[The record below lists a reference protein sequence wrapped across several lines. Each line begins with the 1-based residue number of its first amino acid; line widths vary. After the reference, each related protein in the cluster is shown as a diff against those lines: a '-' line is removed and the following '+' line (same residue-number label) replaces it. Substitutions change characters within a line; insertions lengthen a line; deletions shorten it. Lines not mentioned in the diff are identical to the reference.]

1 MKKMKAAG
9 LPAAAVILA
18 LCLGGCSS
26 EVLDYRNATIE
37 NGKVFAGDENEPFS
51 GRLTNLP
58 ELELLRSQD
67 GFKQFLRPVVR
78 SNATLNHYGEHP
90 GVVAMLALSQGSC
103 DVQVADGYLEGS
115 ASCTGPGGQGKGSEM
130 EFKGGALTGEFK
142 YYNPAYSKAL
152 ISEGTFTDGAPTGQ
166 QKVYGLET
174 GNLLMTVVWNNGGLN
189 GQVEKF
195 NEQTGNRVYQSNYVD
210 GVLNGGLKEF
220 APDGKRLTH
229 VATYKEGKLQGF
241 EDRYDPSTGEHV
253 AHLTWVDGY
262 LHGRVQ
268 KWDATGRTIVDTEY
282 RYGHPASWDE
292 PSTGSDSAH
301 ESADP
306 NRPAST
312 TDASTCAE
320 RWLSAYRTE
329 AGADAPASVDQLNE
343 WEQRCAEGKLPDPAP
358 TR

>member
-1 MKKMKAAG
+1 
-9 LPAAAVILA
+9 
-18 LCLGGCSS
+18 
-26 EVLDYRNATIE
+26 
-37 NGKVFAGDENEPFS
+37 
-51 GRLTNLP
+51 
-58 ELELLRSQD
+58 
-67 GFKQFLRPVVR
+67 
-78 SNATLNHYGEHP
+78 
-90 GVVAMLALSQGSC
+90 
-103 DVQVADGYLEGS
+103 
-115 ASCTGPGGQGKGSEM
+115 M